1 MIASQRGP
9 RGWTEVIHVRPSLC
23 AFSAMPRYALLCV
36 LLLIAGGC
44 ARRAPA
50 PRPGDLGTGVVE
62 EGLGPDDSSL
72 DLARQGRTS
81 GEGTVLR
88 DVHFPFDSDEIDDA
102 SRETLDANAAWL
114 TDNAKTRVELEG
126 HCDSRGTVEYNLALG
141 ARRARAVQEYLVG
154 QGVAAERLTTNSYGK
169 ELPVCREE
177 TEACWARNRRV
188 HFATG
193 RQ

>member
-1 MIASQRGP
+1 M
-9 RGWTEVIHVRPSLC
+9 RPSSV
-23 AFSAMPRYALLCV
+23 APRLTLLCI
-36 LLLIAGGC
+36 LLVIAGGC
-44 ARRAPA
+44 ARRTTG
-50 PRPGDLGTGVVE
+50 PRPGDVGTGNTGVLE
-62 EGLGPDDSSL
+62 ESIGPDDSSL
-72 DLARQGRTS
+72 DLAREGRTA

-88 DVHFPFDSDEIDDA
+88 DVHFPFDSDELDDA
-102 SRETLDANAAWL
+102 GREALDGNVAWL

-154 QGVAAERLTTNSYGK
+154 QGIAPERLTTNSYGK

-193 RQ
+193 RR